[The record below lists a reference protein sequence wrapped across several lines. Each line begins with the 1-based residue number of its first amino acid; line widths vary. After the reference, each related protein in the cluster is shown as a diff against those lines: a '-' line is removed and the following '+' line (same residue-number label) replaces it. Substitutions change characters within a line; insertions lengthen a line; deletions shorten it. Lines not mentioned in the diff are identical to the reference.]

1 MHQLA
6 PARAVQAMDL
16 AILLHKATTMA
27 KEHLLI
33 RHRNQA
39 VYLHNNRAPFQIRQ
53 AMDSQDMFQA
63 LLNQHIAE

>member
-6 PARAVQAMDL
+6 QARAVQAMDL
-16 AILLHKATTMA
+16 AIHLHKATTMA

-39 VYLHNNRAPFQIRQ
+39 VYLHNNRAPFQVHQ

-63 LLNQHIAE
+63 SRNQHMAE